1 MIRLAAAV
9 ALLAVPALVHAQA
22 PDGALKKIRDTK
34 TLTIAYRTDAV
45 PFSFNDDKSQPTGY
59 TIDLCKRIA
68 TSIEQQLKIQGL
80 KVNWMA
86 ATSANRMELVVK
98 KHADMEC
105 GATTATLTRM
115 EQVDFSSVVF
125 LDSTGVLVRTDSNVK
140 AFGELGGKRVAVIA
154 GTTNEKALNEALKK
168 RLVSANVVTVKNRE
182 EGLAA
187 LEGGKVDGFAS
198 DKLLIL
204 GLAGKVKDPQR
215 YAMLPEDL
223 SFEPLAIVLPRGD
236 AGLRLAVNR
245 ALAQIYRSPGIV
257 EVFGKWFGALGNPGG
272 LLEAMY
278 LFGAIPD

>member
-1 MIRLAAAV
+1 MIRFAAAV

-22 PDGALKKIRDTK
+22 LEGALKKIRDTK

-45 PFSFNDDKSQPTGY
+45 PFSFNDEKSQPTGY
-59 TIDLCKRIA
+59 TVDLCKRIA
-68 TSIEQQLKIQGL
+68 ASIEQQLKIQGL
-80 KVNWMA
+80 KVNWMP
-86 ATSANRMELVVK
+86 ATSANRIELVAK
-98 KHADMEC
+98 KQADMEC
-105 GATTATLTRM
+105 GATTATLSRM

-125 LDSTGVLVRTDSNVK
+125 IDGTGVLVRSDAGVK
-140 AFGELGGKRVAVIA
+140 SFAELGGKRVAVIA

-168 RLVSANVVTVKNRE
+168 RLVSATVVTVKNRE

-198 DKLLIL
+198 DKLLIM
-204 GLAGKVKDPQR
+204 GLAGKVKNAQA
-215 YAMLPEDL
+215 YTMLPEDL

-245 ALAQIYRSPGIV
+245 ALAQIYRSSGIV
-257 EVFGKWFGALGNPGG
+257 EVFGKWFGALGAPSG

-278 LFGAIPD
+278 ILGGIPD